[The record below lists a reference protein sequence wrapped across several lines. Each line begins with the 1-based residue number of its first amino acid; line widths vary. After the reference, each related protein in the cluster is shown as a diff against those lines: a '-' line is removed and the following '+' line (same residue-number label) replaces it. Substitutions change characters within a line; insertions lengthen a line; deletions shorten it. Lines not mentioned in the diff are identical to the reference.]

1 MQKISQRISK
11 HMVQKANRKGN
22 RLAEMEDSCGFI
34 STHKVHKTQKD
45 YSRKD
50 KSWKQ
55 NY

>member
-1 MQKISQRISK
+1 MKTLTQRVPK
-11 HMVQKANRKGN
+11 KLVQKANRKGN
-22 RLAEMEDSCGFI
+22 RLAEIEDSTGFNA
-34 STHKVHKTQKD
+34 THKVHKSQKD